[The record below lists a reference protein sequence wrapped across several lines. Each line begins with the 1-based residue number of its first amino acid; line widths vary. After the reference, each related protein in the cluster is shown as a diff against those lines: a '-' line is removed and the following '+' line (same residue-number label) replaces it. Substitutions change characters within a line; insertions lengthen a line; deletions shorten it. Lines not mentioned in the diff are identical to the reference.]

1 MFGNRSSASNTA
13 EGSWLRRIIVATSA
27 IAALVAVLLSW
38 SGTADSADYGKVKG
52 TASIKGGDKEDNGN
66 IVITIEDVPSS
77 TAGKLL
83 AEIAQKDKQFNP
95 GLTVVT
101 TGSKVEFPNQDK
113 IFHNVFSVSEAA
125 RFDLG
130 LYKSGESKT
139 VKLRRAGV
147 IDVYCNIHPEM
158 VAQIKVV
165 DTKHFAVTGSD
176 GSFEIDGIPPGTY
189 PIVAWQQYGEEYR
202 GKVTVTSG
210 GTASVSIE
218 LEQGKKPKRHTRKDG
233 TAYPRYK

>member
-1 MFGNRSSASNTA
+1 MARIKHTSSHLVAFAAAAS
-13 EGSWLRRIIVATSA
+13 L
-27 IAALVAVLLSW
+27 AALGLLA
-38 SGTADSADYGKVKG
+38 GPADSADFGKVSGTVTVSKG
-52 TASIKGGDKEDNGN
+52 DNAN
-66 IVITIEDVPSS
+66 VVITIEDVPDS
-77 TAGKLL
+77 TPGKLL
-83 AEIAQKDKQFNP
+83 AMVAQKDKQFDP

-101 TGSKVEFPNQDK
+101 KGSKIEFPNQDK
-113 IFHNVFSVSEAA
+113 IFHNVFSVSKPA

-147 IDVYCNIHPEM
+147 IDVFCNIHPEM

-165 DTKHFAVTGSD
+165 DTKHYAVTGAD

-202 GKVTVTSG
+202 GEVTVKSG
-210 GTASVSIE
+210 GTASVKIE
-218 LEQGKKPKRHTRKDG
+218 LERGKKPKRHTRKDG
-233 TAYPRYK
+233 TPYPRYK